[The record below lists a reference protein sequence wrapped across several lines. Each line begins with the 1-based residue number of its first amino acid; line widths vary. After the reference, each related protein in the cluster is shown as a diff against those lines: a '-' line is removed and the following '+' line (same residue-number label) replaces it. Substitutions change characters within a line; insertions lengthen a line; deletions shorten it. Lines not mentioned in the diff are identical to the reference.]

1 MDATVQAQGAEVK
14 LIDWNETFTCMERST
29 GGSGPASKDGDAL
42 LASLRLNYRHLYYF
56 WAVTREGHLTRAAQ
70 LLHLSQSALSAQI
83 RQLEARLGHPL
94 FVREGRSLKLTEVGR
109 LVLNYADGIFSLGAE
124 MISALQSGGGQRMQR
139 LRVGS
144 VATLSRNFQENF
156 LKPVIGLRDVQLV
169 LESGGL
175 DELLARLGVHKLD
188 LVLSNRPVRAEA
200 ALPWRCRRIARQE
213 VCLVGPP
220 RAKRRPFRFPEDIA
234 HLKFA
239 LPGTTSDI
247 RTQFDLLCEDLKIE
261 PEVFAEID
269 DMAML
274 RLIARDSGAV
284 ALVPSVVVQ
293 DELRSG
299 MLQQYCVV
307 PKVYENF
314 YAVTTQ
320 RRFQPALLKML
331 LSA

>member
-1 MDATVQAQGAEVK
+1 
-14 LIDWNETFTCMERST
+14 MERSAGT
-29 GGSGPASKDGDAL
+29 AKASERRTSAALGSV
-42 LASLRLNYRHLYYF
+42 RLNYRHLYYF
-56 WAVTREGHLTRAAQ
+56 WAVTREGHLTRAARQ
-70 LLHLSQSALSAQI
+70 LHVSQSALSAQI
-83 RQLEARLGHPL
+83 RQLEDQLGHPL
-94 FVREGRSLKLTEVGR
+94 FTREGRSLQLTEVGR
-109 LVLNYADGIFSLGAE
+109 LVLSYADGIFALGTE
-124 MISALQSGGGQRMQR
+124 MISALQTGGGQQTQR

-156 LKPVIGLRDVQLV
+156 LKPVIGSRDVQLV

-175 DELLARLGVHKLD
+175 EELLARLGVHKLD
-188 LVLSNRPVRAEA
+188 LVLSNRPVGADA
-200 ALPWRCRRIARQE
+200 AQPWRCRRIARQE

-220 RAKRRPFRFPEDIA
+220 RSTRRPFRFPDD
-234 HLKFA
+234 LSKVKLV
-239 LPGTTSDI
+239 LPGRTSDI
-247 RTQFDLLCEDLKIE
+247 RTQFDLLCEDLKID

-284 ALVPSVVVQ
+284 ALAPSVVVQ

-299 MLQQYCVV
+299 LLQQYCVV

-320 RRFQPALLKML
+320 RRFQPPLVKRLLE
-331 LSA
+331 A